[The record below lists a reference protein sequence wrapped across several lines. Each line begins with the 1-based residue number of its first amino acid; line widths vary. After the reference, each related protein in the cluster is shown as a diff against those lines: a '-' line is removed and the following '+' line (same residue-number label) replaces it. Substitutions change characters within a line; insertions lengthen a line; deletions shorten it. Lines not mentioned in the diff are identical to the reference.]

1 MNLKT
6 AGASAG
12 INVISLT
19 AMIALYTAGIGAGFF
34 QPVVF
39 AGDLQE
45 SEQRQQEYTDRRFM
59 MFQLTDDIADMKKTI
74 IDLSVQASRREV
86 DGLDVT
92 TDRGYI
98 EELGIILE
106 ETQIRLE
113 DCKDPEKLCI

>member
-6 AGASAG
+6 AGTTAG
-12 INVISLT
+12 INVVSLT
-19 AMIALYTAGIGAGFF
+19 AMIALYTAGIGTGFF

-92 TDRGYI
+92 TDRVFI